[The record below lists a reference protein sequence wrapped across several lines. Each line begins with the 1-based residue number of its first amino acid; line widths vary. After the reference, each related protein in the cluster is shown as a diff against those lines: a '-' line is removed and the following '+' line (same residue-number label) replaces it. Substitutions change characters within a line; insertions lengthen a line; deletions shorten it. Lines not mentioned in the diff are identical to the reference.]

1 MKVEH
6 ITFGGNTVVRDTA
19 DILPSTKAHFFPI
32 QAQVK
37 NGRFEIPIP
46 KTPFTCKVT
55 AEGGIAIFD
64 LRTEDGFLA
73 TTVCCLSPENREA
86 AMLYAEQ
93 LAESLDK
100 TRILT
105 RPKEGFFM
113 ISFIISHPVISHFVP
128 AMLAGEIELYIY
140 QALWNGTKT
149 KK

>member
-32 QAQVK
+32 QSQVK
-37 NGRFEIPIP
+37 NGRFELPIP
-46 KTPFTCKVT
+46 QTPFTCKVT

-86 AMLYAEQ
+86 AMLYADQ
-93 LAESLDK
+93 LAESIDK

-105 RPKEGFFM
+105 RPKEGRFM
-113 ISFIISHPVISHFVP
+113 ISFMVSPPAIHLLTK

-140 QALWNGTKT
+140 QAIWNGTK
-149 KK
+149 K